1 MRSQV
6 FGIDGAGLAIYLI
19 LENQQRVVV
28 LRVLWS
34 G

>member
-1 MRSQV
+1 MRSHT
-6 FGIDGAGLAIYLI
+6 FSDGAGLAIYLI
-19 LENQQRVVV
+19 LGDQQRVVV